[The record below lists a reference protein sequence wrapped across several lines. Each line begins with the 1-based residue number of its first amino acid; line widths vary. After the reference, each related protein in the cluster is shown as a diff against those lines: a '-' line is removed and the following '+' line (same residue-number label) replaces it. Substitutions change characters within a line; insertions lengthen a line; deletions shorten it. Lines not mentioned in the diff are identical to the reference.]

1 MAFGDQMNDA
11 EMLQTVSYSYCM
23 ANSATELK
31 SFARYVAPSNDEDG
45 VLHIIKKIILK

>member
-23 ANSATELK
+23 ANSSDELK
-31 SFARYVAPSNDEDG
+31 SFARYMAPSNDEDG
-45 VLHIIKKIILK
+45 VLHIIKRIVLK